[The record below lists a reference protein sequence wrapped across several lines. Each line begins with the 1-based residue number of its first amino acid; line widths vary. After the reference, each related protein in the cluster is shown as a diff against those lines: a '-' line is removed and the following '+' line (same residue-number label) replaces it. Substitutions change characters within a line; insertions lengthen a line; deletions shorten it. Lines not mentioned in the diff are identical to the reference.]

1 VRRARGALLAGWA
14 EIGLAG
20 LRLFF
25 FPLIFFEFNRKLFT
39 VLSKNL
45 VLRLQ
50 IEQNKLLRICKNKGL
65 FLGTLEHCTSPPIS
79 TKIYFNAIE
88 PR

>member
-1 VRRARGALLAGWA
+1 MVRHARGALLAGWA

-39 VLSKNL
+39 FCL
-45 VLRLQ
+45 
-50 IEQNKLLRICKNKGL
+50 
-65 FLGTLEHCTSPPIS
+65 
-79 TKIYFNAIE
+79 KI
-88 PR
+88 

>member
-1 VRRARGALLAGWA
+1 VRRARRVLLAGLA

-20 LRLFF
+20 LWLFF
-25 FPLIFFEFNRKLFT
+25 FPLIFYEFNRKLFT

-50 IEQNKLLRICKNKGL
+50 IEQNKLLRI
-65 FLGTLEHCTSPPIS
+65 
-79 TKIYFNAIE
+79 
-88 PR
+88 